1 MLPPRITSG
10 LTVNQEEGKV
20 PPRNLCP
27 FSSVADL
34 KKAIVSSSLDDALTE
49 FEVAPIKAST
59 LADLGTS
66 FCGVP
71 PAELSPATLLHEEE
85 DQ

>member
-10 LTVNQEEGKV
+10 LTVNQVGKV

-49 FEVAPIKAST
+49 FEVAPIKALT
-59 LADLGTS
+59 LTDLGTS

>member
-1 MLPPRITSG
+1 VS
-10 LTVNQEEGKV
+10 
-20 PPRNLCP
+20 

-49 FEVAPIKAST
+49 FEVAPIQAST
-59 LADLGTS
+59 LTDLGTS

-71 PAELSPATLLHEEE
+71 LAELNPTTLLHEEE